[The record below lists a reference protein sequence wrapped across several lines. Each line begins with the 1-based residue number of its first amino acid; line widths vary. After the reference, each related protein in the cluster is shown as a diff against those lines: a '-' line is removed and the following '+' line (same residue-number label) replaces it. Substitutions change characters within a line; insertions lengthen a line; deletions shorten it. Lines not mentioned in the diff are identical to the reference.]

1 MEGKALKKCLL
12 VIIFLSFF
20 VTSGYAAVSYVDLVS
35 GNDTTGDGTAG
46 NPYLTAEKADDILTG
61 GGDEIRVAK
70 SAITALSGTLTFT
83 NGSTS
88 ITTSADLS
96 GVLASGYLISKN
108 SEGGGTEGWWHVSS
122 VTSDTITLSAQ
133 YWGTSETTSAYYV
146 IPAAT
151 DDSHWDGVKEG
162 ASKTSRMK
170 ISGGWD
176 LSTETRNGYTAVT
189 NSDAYGTIRISSY
202 YIELSYFIAV
212 NLYSSASYGAFYV
225 TYSYGYFHDLY
236 ASGAN
241 LSNGFYLGGRQSIV
255 SDVVITAGEQN
266 FLFEGDN
273 NYIENLYCYTSCN
286 TSSVVGNMS
295 MSAGATNNI
304 IKNANFFNSP
314 TRGIYLSSVGY
325 TYISNSTISN
335 NASIGIVVQTSGPIY
350 LSNSTISYSTT
361 GISLDDSSLAYL
373 YAMSF
378 SNNSGSNI
386 AISDFVGCA
395 AAVPG
400 VYELD
405 SAGVHKTH
413 FKDYDN
419 GTRIYQSNTSEA
431 RSGTCI
437 NIPAA
442 GGYSYTPVKIG
453 SVKITSAANNIT
465 LSAYMKADASYSGF
479 VAMYAIQ
486 NGKPVVP
493 YSDKTLTTSYTQQSI
508 TVSSADLVVGEYLD
522 LWVGVSG
529 TAGNVYIDD
538 FSYAQ

>member
-1 MEGKALKKCLL
+1 MKKYLMAILFLL
-12 VIIFLSFF
+12 AFAA
-20 VTSGYAAVSYVDLVS
+20 SGHAAVAYVDLVS

-83 NGSTS
+83 NGSAS

-96 GVLASGYLISKN
+96 GVLADGYLISKN
-108 SEGGGTEGWWHVSS
+108 SESGGTEGWWHVSS
-122 VTSDTITLSAQ
+122 VTTDTITLSAQ

-176 LSTETRNGYTAVT
+176 LSTETRDGYTAVT
-189 NSDAYGTIRISSY
+189 NSDIYGTIRISSN
-202 YIELSYFIAV
+202 YIELCYFIAV
-212 NLYSSASYGAFYV
+212 NLYSSAAYGSFYV

-241 LSNGFYLGGRQSIV
+241 LSSGFYLSGKQSIV
-255 SDVVITAGEQN
+255 SDVVCTAGERN
-266 FLFEGDN
+266 FYIDGGDN
-273 NYIENLYCYTSCN
+273 NYIEDLYCYTSCN
-286 TSSVVGNMS
+286 SSTVYGNLYMTYTS
-295 MSAGATNNI
+295 NNI
-304 IKNANFFNSP
+304 IKNANIFNSP
-314 TRGIYLSSVGY
+314 IYGIKSSLAGY
-325 TYISNSTISN
+325 IYISNSTISN
-335 NASIGIVVQTSGPIY
+335 NTGVGVVASSAGPIFI
-350 LSNSTISYSTT
+350 SNSTISYSTT
-361 GISLDDSSLAYL
+361 AISVDSSSLAYL
-373 YAMSF
+373 YANTF
-378 SNNSGSNI
+378 SNNSGSNV
-386 AISDFVGCA
+386 AISDVTGCP
-395 AAVPG
+395 VSLPG
-400 VYELD
+400 AYELD
-405 SAGVHKTH
+405 SDGVHKTH
-413 FKDYDN
+413 FRDDDN
-419 GTRIYQSNTSEA
+419 GTRIYQSDTTEA

-442 GGYSYTPVKIG
+442 GGYVYTPVKIG

-493 YSDKTLTTSYTQQSI
+493 YTDKTLTTSYAQQSI
-508 TVSSADLVVGEYLD
+508 TVSSAALVVGEYLD

>member
-1 MEGKALKKCLL
+1 MKKYLMAILFLL
-12 VIIFLSFF
+12 AFAA
-20 VTSGYAAVSYVDLVS
+20 SGHAAVAYVDLVS

-61 GGDEIRVAK
+61 GGDEIRVKK
-70 SAITALSGTLTFT
+70 STIVALAGTLTFT
-83 NGSTS
+83 NGSDS

-108 SEGGGTEGWWHVSS
+108 SESGGTEGWWHVSS
-122 VTSDTITLSAQ
+122 VTTNTITLSAQ
-133 YWGTSETTSAYYV
+133 YWGTSQTTSAYYV

-151 DDSHWDGVKEG
+151 DDSHWDGVKAG

-189 NSDAYGTIRISSY
+189 NSDPNGTIRISSD
-202 YIELSYFIAV
+202 YIELGYFIAV
-212 NLYSSASYGAFYV
+212 SLYSSNSTYGAFYV
-225 TYSYGYFHDLY
+225 TGSYGYSHDLY

-241 LSNGFYLGGRQSIV
+241 LSIGFNLTGRQNIV
-255 SDVVITAGEQN
+255 SDVVCTGGEQN
-266 FLFEGDN
+266 FLIAGGDN
-273 NYIENLYCYTSCN
+273 NYVEDLYCYTSCS
-286 TSSVVGNMS
+286 TPSSYGNLAFIYS
-295 MSAGATNNI
+295 SNNI
-304 IKNANFFNSP
+304 IKNASIFNSP
-314 TRGIYLSSVGY
+314 IYGVVSANSGY
-325 TYISNSTISN
+325 VYISNATISN
-335 NASIGIVVQTSGPIY
+335 NVSAGVYTQNTGPIY
-350 LSNSTISYSTT
+350 LSDSTISYSTI
-361 GISLDDSSLAYL
+361 GISLDASSIAYI
-373 YAMSF
+373 YDITY
-378 SNNSGSNI
+378 SNNSGVDVGI
-386 AISDFVGCA
+386 VDISSCP

-400 VYELD
+400 AYELT

-413 FKDYDN
+413 FRDAEN
-419 GTRIYQSNTSEA
+419 GTRIYQSNTTEA

-442 GGYSYTPVKIG
+442 GGYVYTPVKIG
-453 SVKITSAANNIT
+453 SVKITSAASDIT
-465 LSAYMKADASYSGF
+465 LSVYMRADASYSGF
-479 VAMYAIQ
+479 VAMYAIH

-493 YSDKTLTTSYTQQSI
+493 YTDKTLTTSYTQQSI